1 MSEMR
6 REGWCVRVRQIN
18 ADAST
23 HSSNTTSQSSSES
36 ESSAGPLLVLICL
49 GQNLVHPDI
58 EVILL
63 LLLLSGPTSTS
74 SNSPALKERDG

>member
-23 HSSNTTSQSSSES
+23 RSSNTASQSSSKS
-36 ESSAGPLLVLICL
+36 ESSGPLLVLICL